1 MSKKKEKER
10 QCYCP
15 RKKEKEKKKATA
27 QTKRR
32 RKKDKKE
39 RKEKCNL
46 LPCGERKKKK
56 NNKDN
61 LKNVHMGATYSPLS
75 LLPILRIK
83 HFDGFGEKTY
93 ELYHLFSFL
102 STQLNTLQKGFILIF
117 SLKFF
122 VYFISPLNKHTLNF
136 YFFPVI
142 FLC

>member
-1 MSKKKEKER
+1 MSKKKKKRGNVTAQEKKKKKKKR
-10 QCYCP
+10 QLPRQKEEKKKIKKKEKKRATYCLV
-15 RKKEKEKKKATA
+15 EKEKK
-27 QTKRR
+27 
-32 RKKDKKE
+32 
-39 RKEKCNL
+39 N
-46 LPCGERKKKK
+46 